1 MYKLK
6 IFIITSFL
14 FMQDFDQL
22 EFGNQNHLDIITWN
36 IEWFPKNEQ
45 ITIDYVA
52 QIIEALD
59 VDLIAMQ
66 ELDDTVLFNQMIND
80 LDNYNSYY
88 ESSWFA
94 GLAFIYKSNEIEI
107 NNIYEI
113 YTTSEYWSPF
123 PRSPMVLDMNFL
135 GENYIIIN
143 NHFKCCGD
151 GILDLNDNGDEEMRR
166 YIANNLLK
174 EYIELNFNE
183 NNVILLGDLNDSLT
197 DEVENNIFQMFID
210 DSENYL
216 FVDMPIAQGD
226 IIEWSFPNWPS
237 HLDHIII
244 SNELFSIF
252 ENGNSYCETIKID
265 DYFDGG
271 FYEYDQNISD
281 HRPIAL
287 KLAVQNSIL
296 GDINEDSLINIQDIL
311 LIINIILSNEYNY
324 NGDINTDNTID
335 ILDVI
340 QIINII
346 LYQS

>member
-1 MYKLK
+1 MY
-6 IFIITSFL
+6 IFKFLIIFSFL
-14 FMQDFDQL
+14 FMQDLDEL
-22 EFGNQNHLDIITWN
+22 EFGNYNHLDIITWN
-36 IEWFPKNEQ
+36 IEWFPKNQQ

-59 VDLIAMQ
+59 VDVIAMQ
-66 ELDDTVLFNQMIND
+66 ELDDTVLFNQMINN

-94 GLAFIYKSNEIEI
+94 GLAFIYKSNEIEV
-107 NNIYEI
+107 NDIYEI

-143 NHFKCCGD
+143 NHYKCCGD
-151 GILDLNDNGDEEMRR
+151 GTLDIDNNDDEEMRR

-197 DEVENNIFQMFID
+197 DDLENNVFQMYID
-210 DSENYL
+210 DDTNYL
-216 FVDMPIAQGD
+216 IADMPIAQGYVA
-226 IIEWSFPNWPS
+226 EWSFPNWPS
-237 HLDHIII
+237 HIDHIII

-252 ENGNSYCETIKID
+252 DNEQSYCTTIKID
-265 DYFDGG
+265 DYLDGG

-281 HRPIAL
+281 HRPVAI
-287 KLAVQNSIL
+287 KLAVQNNFYGDINSDGEVNVVDVINVVNMIL
-296 GDINEDSLINIQDIL
+296 GDSISLESADINQDGFVNILDIL
-311 LIINIILSNEYNY
+311 LLVNIIIY
-324 NGDINTDNTID
+324 
-335 ILDVI
+335 
-340 QIINII
+340 
-346 LYQS
+346 